1 MHYVNKKKLNSGRT
15 RQDFYELLWQD
26 YYYDELLQMNNEITI
41 HQKHLHALICEVF
54 KSSNNSNSEFMWS
67 YLTLENINHNIRNAP
82 MLKLP
87 DANLRIT
94 ALIPSILGHAYC
106 RMVFPSLINIVNPS
120 LHWKG
125 NWWNY

>member
-26 YYYDELLQMNNEITI
+26 HYYDELLQMNNEITI

-120 LHWKG
+120 LH
-125 NWWNY
+125 